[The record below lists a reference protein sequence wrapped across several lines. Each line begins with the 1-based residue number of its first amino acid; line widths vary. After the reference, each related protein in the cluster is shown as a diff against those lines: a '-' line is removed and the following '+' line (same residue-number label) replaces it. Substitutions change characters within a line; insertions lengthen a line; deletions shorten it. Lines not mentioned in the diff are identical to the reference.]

1 MLYSFLVF
9 RSTSVADYNRT
20 HPDNFLVENGQLNAP
35 PGCLLAVSRGT
46 VCIKMADNC

>member
-9 RSTSVADYNRT
+9 KSTSVADDNRI
-20 HPDNFLVENGQLNAP
+20 HPDNFLAENGQFNAP
-35 PGCLLAVSRGT
+35 PGCLSAVSRGT